1 MEIEDEFDISV
12 PINAL
17 ADVQTVQELAN
28 LIYQIEVCETM
39 SLLDKLDA
47 VAAARKALLPEGID
61 VFGTPIEEVYSSTE
75 AKIGDRRILF
85 LGTNNYLGLTF
96 ASECLQAAHAAIDS
110 EGTGTTGSRMANG
123 SYSGHRALEREFADF
138 YHCHSCIVFTT
149 GYQAN
154 LATISGLAGTGDV
167 VLIDGDSHASI
178 YDGCR
183 LSGAEIIRFRHNDMA
198 DLDKRLRRLGERSR
212 STLIIAEG
220 IYSMLGDRAPLA
232 DIVRL
237 KNTYNSI
244 LLLDEAHSLGV
255 LGHTG
260 QGLVEETGLIDGVDF
275 ITGTFSKSLG
285 GIGGYCVSNH
295 PQLDQLR
302 YVSRPYIFT
311 ASPTPATIASTRAA
325 LKLLHDG
332 IGLRQ
337 QLWKNVHQLYSR
349 LHELGYQLG
358 PEPSPV
364 IAIIL
369 DTPQQALTLWKGLLE
384 HGVYVNLILPPA
396 APDGKSLVRC
406 SVSAVHTSEQMDYV
420 GKSFAELRDI
430 IFP

>member
-1 MEIEDEFDISV
+1 
-12 PINAL
+12 
-17 ADVQTVQELAN
+17 
-28 LIYQIEVCETM
+28 M

-47 VAAARKALLPEGID
+47 VAAARKALLPEGVE
-61 VFGTPIEEVYSSTE
+61 VFGTPIEEVYSSTA

-96 ASECLQAAHAAIDS
+96 APQCLEAAHKAIDS

-123 SYSGHRALEREFADF
+123 SYSGHRALEREFAEF
-138 YHCHSCIVFTT
+138 YRCHSCIVFTT

-154 LATISGLAGTGDV
+154 LATISGLAGAGDV
-167 VLIDGDSHASI
+167 ILIDGDSHASI

-183 LSGAEIIRFRHNDMA
+183 LSGAEIIRFRHNDTQ
-198 DLDKRLRRLGERSR
+198 DLEKRLRRLGDRSR
-212 STLIIAEG
+212 STLIIVEG

-232 DIVRL
+232 EIVRL
-237 KNTYNSI
+237 KTAYKST

-255 LGHTG
+255 LGRIG
-260 QGLVEETGLIDGVDF
+260 QGLVEETGLIDEVDF

-285 GIGGYCVSNH
+285 SIGGYCVSNH

-325 LKLLHDG
+325 LKLLREG
-332 IGLRQ
+332 VELRR
-337 QLWKNVHQLYSR
+337 QLWSNAHQLYTR
-349 LHELGYQLG
+349 LKELGYQLG
-358 PEPSPV
+358 PEPSPI
-364 IAIIL
+364 IATIL
-369 DTPQQALTLWKGLLE
+369 DTPQQALALWRGLLE
-384 HGVYVNLILPPA
+384 HDIYVNLILPPA

-406 SVSAVHTSEQMDYV
+406 SVSAAHTSEQIDYV
-420 GKSFAELRDI
+420 SEAFAGLRKT
-430 IFP
+430 IFQ

>member
-1 MEIEDEFDISV
+1 
-12 PINAL
+12 
-17 ADVQTVQELAN
+17 
-28 LIYQIEVCETM
+28 M
-39 SLLDKLDA
+39 SLLDKLEA
-47 VAAARKALLPEGID
+47 VATARKALLPEGID

-75 AKIGDRRILF
+75 ARIDGRRILF

-96 ASECLQAAHAAIDS
+96 APECLQAAHAAIDS

-123 SYSGHRALEREFADF
+123 SYSGHRALERELADF
-138 YHCHSCIVFTT
+138 YHCQSCIVFTT

-212 STLIIAEG
+212 STLIIVEG

-232 DIVRL
+232 DIIRL
-237 KNTYNSI
+237 KNAYNGT

-255 LGHTG
+255 LGQTG

-311 ASPTPATIASTRAA
+311 ASPTPATIASARAA
-325 LKLLHDG
+325 LKLLQDG
-332 IGLRQ
+332 TGLRQ
-337 QLWKNVHQLYSR
+337 QLWKNARQLYAR
-349 LHELGYQLG
+349 LYELGYQLG
-358 PEPSPV
+358 PEPGPV
-364 IAIIL
+364 IANIL
-369 DTPQQALTLWKGLLE
+369 DTPQQALALWKGLLE
-384 HGVYVNLILPPA
+384 HGIYVNLILPPA

-406 SVSAVHTSEQMDYV
+406 SVSAAHTSEQMDYV
-420 GKSFAELRDI
+420 GQSFAKLRDI
-430 IFP
+430 VFR

>member
-1 MEIEDEFDISV
+1 
-12 PINAL
+12 
-17 ADVQTVQELAN
+17 
-28 LIYQIEVCETM
+28 M

-75 AKIGDRRILF
+75 AKIGGRRVLF

-123 SYSGHRALEREFADF
+123 SYSGHRALERELADF
-138 YHCHSCIVFTT
+138 YRCQSCIVFTT

-154 LATISGLAGTGDV
+154 LATISGLAGNGDV
-167 VLIDGDSHASI
+167 ILIDGDSHASI

-255 LGHTG
+255 LGQTG
-260 QGLVEETGLIDGVDF
+260 QGLVEETGLISEVDF

-337 QLWKNVHQLYSR
+337 HLWKNVHQLYSR

-369 DTPQQALTLWKGLLE
+369 DTPQQALMLWKGLLE
-384 HGVYVNLILPPA
+384 HGIYVNLILPPA

-420 GKSFAELRDI
+420 GQSFAELRDI
-430 IFP
+430 IFQ

>member
-1 MEIEDEFDISV
+1 
-12 PINAL
+12 
-17 ADVQTVQELAN
+17 
-28 LIYQIEVCETM
+28 M

-47 VAAARKALLPEGID
+47 VAAARKALLPEGVD
-61 VFGTPIEEVYSSTE
+61 VFGVPIEEVYSSTE

-96 ASECLQAAHAAIDS
+96 APECLEAAHKAIDS

-123 SYSGHRALEREFADF
+123 SYRGHRALEREFADF
-138 YHCHSCIVFTT
+138 YHCQSCIVFTT

-154 LATISGLAGTGDV
+154 LATISGLAGAGDV

-183 LSGAEIIRFRHNDMA
+183 LSGAEIIRFRHNDMV
-198 DLDKRLRRLGERSR
+198 DLEKRLRRLGERSR
-212 STLIIAEG
+212 STLIIIEG

-237 KNTYNSI
+237 KNAYNSI

-255 LGHTG
+255 LGETG
-260 QGLVEETGLIDGVDF
+260 QGLVEETGLMDGVDF

-332 IGLRQ
+332 TKLRQ
-337 QLWKNVHQLYSR
+337 QLWKNIHQLYSR
-349 LHELGYQLG
+349 LDELGYQLG

-364 IAIIL
+364 IATIL
-369 DTPQQALTLWKGLLE
+369 DTPQQALALWNGLLE
-384 HGVYVNLILPPA
+384 HGIYVNLILPPA

-406 SVSAVHTSEQMDYV
+406 SVSAVHTSEQMNDV
-420 GKSFAELRDI
+420 GQAFAELREV
-430 IFP
+430 IFPVMP

>member
-1 MEIEDEFDISV
+1 
-12 PINAL
+12 
-17 ADVQTVQELAN
+17 
-28 LIYQIEVCETM
+28 M

-47 VAAARKALLPEGID
+47 VAAARKALLPDGID

-75 AKIGDRRILF
+75 AKIGGRRILF

-96 ASECLQAAHAAIDS
+96 ATECLQAAHAAIDS

-123 SYSGHRALEREFADF
+123 SYSGHRALERELADF
-138 YHCHSCIVFTT
+138 YHCQSCIVFTT

-154 LATISGLAGTGDV
+154 LATISGLAGTGDI

-255 LGHTG
+255 LGQTG
-260 QGLVEETGLIDGVDF
+260 QGLVEETGLISDVDF

-332 IGLRQ
+332 IELRQ

-364 IAIIL
+364 VAIL
-369 DTPQQALTLWKGLLE
+369 LNTPQQALMLWKGLLE
-384 HGVYVNLILPPA
+384 HGIYVNLILPPA

-420 GKSFAELRDI
+420 GQSFAELRDG
-430 IFP
+430 IFQ

>member
-1 MEIEDEFDISV
+1 
-12 PINAL
+12 
-17 ADVQTVQELAN
+17 
-28 LIYQIEVCETM
+28 M

-47 VAAARKALLPEGID
+47 VAAARKALLPDGID

-75 AKIGDRRILF
+75 AKIGGRRILF

-96 ASECLQAAHAAIDS
+96 ATECLQAAHAAIDS

-123 SYSGHRALEREFADF
+123 SYSGHRALERELADF
-138 YHCHSCIVFTT
+138 YHCQSCIVFTT

-154 LATISGLAGTGDV
+154 LATISGLAGTGDI

-237 KNTYNSI
+237 KNAYNSI

-255 LGHTG
+255 LGQTG
-260 QGLVEETGLIDGVDF
+260 QGLVEETGLISDVDF

-332 IGLRQ
+332 IELRQ

-364 IAIIL
+364 VAIL
-369 DTPQQALTLWKGLLE
+369 LNTPQQALMLWKGLLE
-384 HGVYVNLILPPA
+384 HGIYVNLILPPA

-420 GKSFAELRDI
+420 GQSFAELRDG
-430 IFP
+430 IFPIAS

>member
-1 MEIEDEFDISV
+1 
-12 PINAL
+12 
-17 ADVQTVQELAN
+17 
-28 LIYQIEVCETM
+28 M

-75 AKIGDRRILF
+75 ARIGNRRILF

-96 ASECLQAAHAAIDS
+96 APECLAAAHAAIDS

-138 YHCHSCIVFTT
+138 YRCHSCIVFTT

-154 LATISGLAGTGDV
+154 LATISGLAGAGDV

-183 LSGAEIIRFRHNDMA
+183 LSGAEIIRFRHNDMV
-198 DLDKRLRRLGERSR
+198 DLEKRLRRLGERSR
-212 STLIIAEG
+212 STLIIVEG

-232 DIVRL
+232 EVVQL
-237 KNTYNSI
+237 KDAYGST

-255 LGHTG
+255 LGKTG
-260 QGLVEETGLIDGVDF
+260 QGLVEETGLIDKVDF

-295 PQLDQLR
+295 AQLDQLR

-332 IGLRQ
+332 IELRQ
-337 QLWKNVHQLYSR
+337 QLWKNVQQLYSR
-349 LHELGYQLG
+349 LDDLGYQLG

-369 DTPQQALTLWKGLLE
+369 DTPRQALMLWKGLLD
-384 HGVYVNLILPPA
+384 HGIYVNLVLPPA
-396 APDGKSLVRC
+396 APDGRSLVRC
-406 SVSAVHTSEQMDYV
+406 SVSAVHTSEQMDHV
-420 GKSFAELRDI
+420 GNAFAELREI
-430 IFP
+430 TFE

>member
-1 MEIEDEFDISV
+1 
-12 PINAL
+12 
-17 ADVQTVQELAN
+17 
-28 LIYQIEVCETM
+28 
-39 SLLDKLDA
+39 
-47 VAAARKALLPEGID
+47 
-61 VFGTPIEEVYSSTE
+61 
-75 AKIGDRRILF
+75 
-85 LGTNNYLGLTF
+85 
-96 ASECLQAAHAAIDS
+96 
-110 EGTGTTGSRMANG
+110 MANG
-123 SYSGHRALEREFADF
+123 SYSGHRALERELADF

-154 LATISGLAGTGDV
+154 LATISGLAGPGDV

-183 LSGAEIIRFRHNDMA
+183 LSGAEIIRFRHNDMS

-232 DIVRL
+232 EIVEL
-237 KNTYNSI
+237 KNRHNSI

-260 QGLVEETGLIDGVDF
+260 QGLVEETGLIDEVDF

-302 YVSRPYIFT
+302 YISRPYIFT

-325 LKLLHDG
+325 LKLLRDG
-332 IGLRQ
+332 TQLRH
-337 QLWKNVHQLYSR
+337 QLWDNVHQLYSH
-349 LHELGYQLG
+349 LHQLGYRLG

-364 IAIIL
+364 IATIL
-369 DTPQQALTLWKGLLE
+369 ESPQQALALWKGLLE
-384 HGVYVNLILPPA
+384 NGIYVNLILPPA
-396 APDGKSLVRC
+396 APEGSSLVRC
-406 SVSAVHTSEQMDYV
+406 SVSAVHTREQMDFV
-420 GKSFAELRDI
+420 CQAFAKVREVI
-430 IFP
+430 SE

>member
-1 MEIEDEFDISV
+1 
-12 PINAL
+12 
-17 ADVQTVQELAN
+17 
-28 LIYQIEVCETM
+28 M

-75 AKIGDRRILF
+75 AKIGGRRILF

-123 SYSGHRALEREFADF
+123 SYSGHRALERELADF

-337 QLWKNVHQLYSR
+337 QLWKNAHQLYSR

-364 IAIIL
+364 IANIL

-420 GKSFAELRDI
+420 GQSFAELRDI
-430 IFP
+430 VFP